1 MAELPAGDNAP
12 VRLTGEV
19 IHQLFVNPDNGY
31 RVLRLLTD
39 DCGAVV
45 VCGAAP
51 EIDVGQFLEAH
62 GSWIEHPEYGRQ
74 FKMDACRT
82 VLPESPLGL
91 KRFLASGI
99 IPGIGKSWRRRS
111 SIASA
116 KRPWTC

>member
-39 DCGAVV
+39 DCGEVV